1 MAKRNKIESCPTLIL
16 IPALILTIDKDI
28 RNSVNVKITTKI
40 FLSCIFA
47 IKTPYYWK
55 FILTYKLK
63 IITYE
68 IKI

>member
-47 IKTPYYWK
+47 IKTPYY
-55 FILTYKLK
+55 
-63 IITYE
+63 
-68 IKI
+68 